1 MRPTT
6 RRRLGRAGV
15 LAAGALFAAAAAA
28 AGSRFCDEPPA
39 ADAAQQARMLR
50 LAAIVKAELDASGAG
65 IALVARSGLDLARFG
80 QRYSHAGFGLRA
92 GKATSWSVRQL
103 YFACDEGRPRLFDQ
117 GLAAFLLG
125 MQSPATG
132 RLSVLLPPPAAA
144 AALEAAVRDQ
154 ALALQLLAADYSAN
168 AYPFST
174 RYQNCNQ
181 WAAELLAAAWGGG
194 RSRAAAQA
202 WLHAR
207 GYEPTVFEGRP
218 WLFWLSH
225 FVPWVH
231 RGGHPDEDLQAGRY
245 RVSMPAS
252 LAAFMQRLEPATR
265 RLEFCHDADHVV
277 LRRDGDAFGETCQAA
292 AGDVVLALDAGDG
305 ADAAM
310 TTTTTP

>member
-1 MRPTT
+1 MAL
-6 RRRLGRAGV
+6 RRLGRGLA
-15 LAAGALFAAAAAA
+15 LAASMLVATAAAASA
-28 AGSRFCDEPPA
+28 SRYCDEAPA

-65 IALVARSGLDLARFG
+65 VALVARSGLDLARFG
-80 QRYSHAGFGLRA
+80 QRYSHAGFSLRA
-92 GKATSWSVRQL
+92 GTGASWAVRQL
-103 YFACDEGRPRLFDQ
+103 YVACDEGRPRLFDQ

-125 MQSPATG
+125 MQSPTAG
-132 RLSVLLPPPAAA
+132 HVSVLLLPPAAA
-144 AALEAAVRDQ
+144 ARLEAAVRDRP
-154 ALALQLLAADYSAN
+154 LALQLLAADYSAN

-181 WAAELLAAAWGGG
+181 WVAELLAVAWGGG

-202 WLHAR
+202 WLQSS

-231 RGGHPDEDLQAGRY
+231 RGDHPDEDLQAGRY

-252 LAAFMQRLEPATR
+252 LADFVLRIEPATR
-265 RLEFCHDADHVV
+265 RLEFCHDAQRVV
-277 LRRDGDAFGETCQAA
+277 LRRGGAAFGERCAAA
-292 AGDVVLALDAGDG
+292 AGDVVLALESGDDADP
-305 ADAAM
+305 DP
-310 TTTTTP
+310 TPLP

>member
-1 MRPTT
+1 MDW
-6 RRRLGRAGV
+6 RRVARGLA
-15 LAAGALFAAAAAA
+15 LAASVLTANLASG
-28 AGSRFCDEPPA
+28 AGSRYCDEPPA

-80 QRYSHAGFGLRA
+80 QRYSHAGFSLRDGTGA
-92 GKATSWSVRQL
+92 SWSVRQL
-103 YFACDEGRPRLFDQ
+103 YFACDEQRPRLFDQ

-125 MQSPATG
+125 MQSPSTG
-132 RLSVLLPPPAAA
+132 HLSVLLLPPPAAA
-144 AALEAAVRDQ
+144 ALESAVHDRP
-154 ALALQLLAADYSAN
+154 LVGQLLAAEYSAN

-181 WAAELLAAAWGGG
+181 WVAELLAAAWGGG
-194 RSRAAAQA
+194 RSRAAAQR
-202 WLHAR
+202 WLQDR

-252 LAAFMQRLEPATR
+252 LAAFVQRLEPATR
-265 RLEFCHDADHVV
+265 RLEFCHDARRVV
-277 LRRDGDAFGETCQAA
+277 LRRDGAAFGETCAPA
-292 AGDVVLALDAGDG
+292 AGDVVLALDRGDD
-305 ADAAM
+305 ADPDP
-310 TTTTTP
+310 TTTP